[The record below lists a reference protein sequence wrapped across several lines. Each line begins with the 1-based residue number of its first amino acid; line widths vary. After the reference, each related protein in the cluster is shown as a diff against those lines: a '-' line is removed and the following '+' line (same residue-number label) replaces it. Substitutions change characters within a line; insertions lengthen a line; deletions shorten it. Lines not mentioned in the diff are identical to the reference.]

1 MRVKGFTLIE
11 IIIAVV
17 IIGILVTAASLNY
30 EKVRAK
36 GRDTKRK
43 TDISNIAIALDSYYS
58 FEKKY
63 PGEREKDY
71 HVDANTNPPVWQ
83 DPIGDNDP
91 NNNDSLLPYLNP
103 IPIEQGP
110 NFGDSYIGDNPCDG
124 NNLRNYNYKTEFCA
138 AGKGT
143 GPCPTE
149 LVGGYLLIARLELYD
164 DPDVST
170 TAQASVAGGCGTY
183 SVTFGTN
190 NSTEDLTGH
199 PLFVLSK

>member
-11 IIIAVV
+11 IIMAVV

-43 TDISNIAIALDSYYS
+43 ADISNIAIALDSYYS

-63 PGEREKDY
+63 PGERNNDY
-71 HVDANTNPPVWQ
+71 HIDININPPVWQ
-83 DPIGDNDP
+83 NPIGGDP
-91 NNNDSLLPYLNP
+91 TTYADSLLPYLNP
-103 IPIEQGP
+103 LPIEPGP
-110 NFGDSYIGDNPCDG
+110 NFGDDYIGDNPCD
-124 NNLRNYNYKTEFCA
+124 NKITRNYNYVTEDCA
-138 AGKGT
+138 VAG
-143 GPCPTE
+143 GPCPAE
-149 LVGGYLLIARLELYD
+149 LVGGYILIARLELYD

-170 TAQASVAGGCGTY
+170 TAQSGCG
-183 SVTFGTN
+183 SLPVIFGTN
-190 NSTEDLTGH
+190 IPPNNSWTLTGH